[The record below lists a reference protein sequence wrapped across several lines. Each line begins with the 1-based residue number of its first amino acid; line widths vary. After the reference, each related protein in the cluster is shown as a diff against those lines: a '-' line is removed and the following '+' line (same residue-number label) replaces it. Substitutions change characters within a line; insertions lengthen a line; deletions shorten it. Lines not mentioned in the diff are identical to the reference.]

1 MATAHLLHGDMLKT
15 LSALPENSVDAVVT
29 DCPYELTSIT
39 KRFGKSG
46 AAPAQFGTDGAF
58 ARASRGFMGMCYHPD
73 TDIMTQAGWV
83 PVGDLKVGDIVATLD
98 TDHETLEWQPL
109 AELHSYPFDGDLVD
123 ITHRSAMQRITPN
136 HNMVIAKTPGAP
148 LTFCKPGL
156 LPRQFHMSAQA
167 QPFSGRHDA
176 VEIASLRH
184 YGAHG
189 DEMRI
194 ETKHFDPAAFF
205 RFLGL
210 WLGDGYVVCRTD
222 DHPANDFFGLN
233 VKKPRKVEAIRQSL
247 QDLGIRFTETPPSNV
262 DGTTTFYC
270 YDFALLGF
278 LKELKGAYGKRIP
291 TWLFDWDHSYL
302 ERLYQGLIDSNGHR
316 MALSGQ
322 EQFFTV
328 SRQLAEDMQRL
339 CLQIGRSAAVRLRPA
354 VPTVICGNLTL
365 GCDCWVVCIL
375 QPGKRLY
382 GENSRTSSN
391 VVKTAPYVGSVYCAG
406 VARHHTLYTRFEGR
420 PVWSGN
426 SWDGT
431 GISFQP
437 ETWVEVLR
445 VLKPG
450 GHMLCFGGSRTVHRI
465 ACAIEDSGFE
475 LRDTIMWL
483 YGCLDETTRVATAE
497 GVKPH
502 TDIRVGDLVL
512 CYDVARAEY
521 SYQPVQEVLTYDFD
535 DVAYHLIGDCG
546 TQFVTRNHRCITEH
560 GGVEG
565 FEFAEDLSQEHQA
578 SVPFLESLQ
587 ELQSALSD
595 FQEDPTGRAWSG
607 HKTTLVRVVPV
618 HHTGRVWCLRVPT
631 GAFVAVRD
639 GVAFPT
645 GNSGFPKSHDISKA
659 IDKHLGTNRTVTG
672 TAKVRDI
679 RNGHGRGQGDG
690 IHAANRDGPVY
701 MERELTA
708 AGSPEAAQWQGFG
721 SALKPAFE
729 PIILARKPL
738 EGTLAVNTLKWGVG
752 GINIDACRVGTE
764 TRLNPA
770 AANKAGGNS
779 YNMSVTGM
787 PDAEARPAI
796 ERWPANVLHDGSD
809 EVEAAFAEYGESKGV
824 RRTGKRTG
832 RTQDNG
838 YGMGEQDAVTMGYD
852 DAGTPARFFGRFPAN
867 VMHDG
872 SDEVLDAFAVYGER
886 GACSPIIGDEPS
898 VPAKGDVIYGFRNRV
913 PATFYGDTG
922 TAARFYYS
930 AKASAADRD
939 GSRHPTVKP
948 QGLMRYLVKM
958 ITPPGGTV
966 LDCFAGSGS
975 TGVAALAEGFSTIL
989 CEREDEY
996 VADIVRRIPQIKV
1009 LRPTTALAA

>member
-302 ERLYQGLIDSNGHR
+302 ERLYQGLIDSDGHR

-483 YGCLDETTRVATAE
+483 YGT
-497 GVKPH
+497 
-502 TDIRVGDLVL
+502 
-512 CYDVARAEY
+512 
-521 SYQPVQEVLTYDFD
+521 
-535 DVAYHLIGDCG
+535 
-546 TQFVTRNHRCITEH
+546 
-560 GGVEG
+560 
-565 FEFAEDLSQEHQA
+565 
-578 SVPFLESLQ
+578 
-587 ELQSALSD
+587 
-595 FQEDPTGRAWSG
+595 
-607 HKTTLVRVVPV
+607 
-618 HHTGRVWCLRVPT
+618 
-631 GAFVAVRD
+631 
-639 GVAFPT
+639 
-645 GNSGFPKSHDISKA
+645 GFPKSHDISKG
-659 IDKHLGTNRTVTG
+659 IDRHLG
-672 TAKVRDI
+672 
-679 RNGHGRGQGDG
+679 H
-690 IHAANRDGPVY
+690 
-701 MERELTA
+701 EREVIGTMKLTGKARVMAGGNYEGSYEGKTLKESMDLTA
-708 AGSPEAAQWQGFG
+708 PGSPEAAQWQGWG
-721 SALKPAFE
+721 SALKPAHE
-729 PIILARKPL
+729 PIVLARKPL

-770 AANKAGGNS
+770 ANKAGGNS

-796 ERWPANVLHDGSD
+796 GRWPANVLHDVSD

-867 VMHDG
+867 VCHDG
-872 SDEVLDAFAVYGER
+872 SDEVEAAFAVYGDR
-886 GACSPIIGDEPS
+886 GACSPVMGDEPS
-898 VPAKGDVIYGFRNRV
+898 GSSVHGIYHPRERV
-913 PATFYGDTG
+913 PGTFFNDTG
-922 TAARFYYS
+922 TAARFFYS
-930 AKASAADRD
+930 SKAGKEDRG
-939 GSRHPTVKP
+939 GSKHPTVKP
-948 QGLMRYLVKM
+948 QGLMRYLVKL